1 MNPTNDHRLLYE
13 RYLKITNDNQW
24 RFDNRHDLS
33 WQIEIDEIDPRGQCG
48 PIYRPLNET
57 EFYDRIS
64 SDIDFKNKMFVLF
77 YD

>member
-1 MNPTNDHRLLYE
+1 MMNDFEVLYMRYSSATNN
-13 RYLKITNDNQW
+13 IQW
-24 RFDNRHDLS
+24 CFDNRFDLTL
-33 WQIEIDEIDPRGQCG
+33 WIEDDQLDPRGQCG
-48 PIYRPLNET
+48 PIYRPLKES